1 MSDYPLES
9 FVFYRSFRDAIAEM
23 SDENKLATLLAIC
36 DYALYGREPKLKDA
50 MSRAVFTVARPS
62 IDANRE
68 RRVNGKKGGRP
79 KKETSGFDEENHRFS
94 KMESTE
100 TETVSE
106 SVSGANMAKP
116 PRAPRFSPPSLS
128 EIEEYCRAR
137 GKIVDA
143 QSFFDFYSAKNWMIG
158 KNKMR
163 DWKAAVRTWERRVEK
178 KENQGGQADDYWA

>member
-62 IDANRE
+62 IDANRD
-68 RRVNGKKGGRP
+68 RRNNGKKGGRP
-79 KKETSGFDEENHRFS
+79 KKETNGLDEKNHRFS
-94 KMESTE
+94 KTESTE
-100 TETVSE
+100 TESVSE
-106 SVSGANMAKP
+106 TEAETNAAKP
-116 PRAPRFSPPSLS
+116 PCVPRFSPPSLS
-128 EIEEYCRAR
+128 EIEKYCRAR
-137 GKIVDA
+137 GNTVDA

-158 KNKMR
+158 RNKMR
-163 DWKAAVRTWERRVEK
+163 DWKAAIRTWERRGEK
-178 KENQGGQADDYWA
+178 KENQGGQVDDYWA